1 MMMRGH
7 EEHEMN
13 QTGQKSPWWVVFGA
27 LLGLMVGNGPIMQFS
42 FGVFVK
48 PLTEAFATDRGAV
61 SGALLMGLVATGIA
75 TPIVGR
81 LVDRHGTRRVALPAI
96 GLFAVCM
103 MAIGL
108 LADSPWTLSLLYA
121 VCGIVAAGQTPLPY
135 SKAIALVFD
144 RQRGLALGIATAGV
158 GLGTMLMPMLAQKLM
173 AVWGWRGAYVGLG
186 LVTLLVALP
195 SMAWLV
201 TQPQSQAGNARLA
214 QAAQQPGL
222 TRREAMRG
230 LRFWALALSFFGV
243 ALAASGV
250 VAHIVPMLTDRGVPP
265 AQATAAISAAG
276 LALIVGR
283 LVAGWLLDR
292 LHGPI
297 VAVCFFSL
305 PLAGI
310 AMLLLSSGPQWGIPA
325 AVLVGLGLGAEV
337 DLIAFMQSRYLGLK
351 AFGELY
357 GYLFAIFML
366 GSGLGPFLMGQ
377 SFRLHHSYEPA
388 LWLLGASLMV
398 ACTLMARMGA
408 YAYGPGSAQ
417 APAAAPGATDVPTA
431 PTAQPQAA
439 RAQAHVA

>member
-1 MMMRGH
+1 
-7 EEHEMN
+7 MN
-13 QTGQKSPWWVVFGA
+13 QSAKSPWWVVFGA
-27 LLGLMVGNGPIMQFS
+27 LLGLMVGNGPIMQFT

-48 PLTEAFATDRGAV
+48 PLTEAFATDRGAI

-96 GLFAVCM
+96 VLFAACM
-103 MAIGL
+103 MAIGVV
-108 LADSPWTLSLLYA
+108 ADSPWTLSLMYA
-121 VCGIVAAGQTPLPY
+121 ACGIVAAGQTPLPY
-135 SKAIALVFD
+135 SKAIATVFD

-173 AVWGWRGAYVGLG
+173 ATWGWRGAYVGLG
-186 LVTLLVALP
+186 VVTLLVAWP
-195 SMAWLV
+195 AMAWLV
-201 TQPQSQAGNARLA
+201 TQRRGAA
-214 QAAQQPGL
+214 QAAKAVPAAAQPGL
-222 TRREAMRG
+222 TRAEAMRG
-230 LRFWALALSFFGV
+230 VRFWALALSFFGV

-250 VAHIVPMLTDRGVPP
+250 VAHIVPILTDRGVAP

-292 LHGPI
+292 VHGPI
-297 VAVCFFSL
+297 VAVAFFSL
-305 PLAGI
+305 PLMGI
-310 AMLLLSSGPQWGIPA
+310 ALLLGSADPRWGVPA

-388 LWLLGASLMV
+388 LWLLAASLTV
-398 ACTLMARMGA
+398 ACVLMARMGA
-408 YAYGPGSAQ
+408 YTYGPGTAQGQAEGTPATTAETTAGSATAQ
-417 APAAAPGATDVPTA
+417 ARR
-431 PTAQPQAA
+431 QAS
-439 RAQAHVA
+439 HVA

>member
-1 MMMRGH
+1 
-7 EEHEMN
+7 MN
-13 QTGQKSPWWVVFGA
+13 QKAKSPWWVVLGA
-27 LLGLMVGNGPIMQFS
+27 LLGLMVGNGPIMQFT

-48 PLTEAFATDRGAV
+48 PLTEAFATDRGAI

-96 GLFAVCM
+96 VLFAVCM
-103 MAIGL
+103 VAIGL
-108 LADSPWTLSLLYA
+108 VADSPWTLSLMYA
-121 VCGIVAAGQTPLPY
+121 LCGIVAAGQTPLPY
-135 SKAIALVFD
+135 SKAIASVFD
-144 RQRGLALGIATAGV
+144 ERRGLALGIATAGV

-173 AVWGWRGAYVGLG
+173 ATWGWRGAYVGLG
-186 LVTLLVALP
+186 VVTLLVAWP
-195 SMAWLV
+195 AMAWLV
-201 TQPQSQAGNARLA
+201 TQREGAA
-214 QAAQQPGL
+214 QAAKAVPAAAQPGL
-222 TRREAMRG
+222 TRAEAMRG
-230 LRFWALALSFFGV
+230 VRFWALALSFFGV

-250 VAHIVPMLTDRGVPP
+250 VAHIVPILTDRGVAP

-292 LHGPI
+292 VHGPI
-297 VAVCFFSL
+297 VAVAFFSL
-305 PLAGI
+305 PLMGI
-310 AMLLLSSGPQWGIPA
+310 ALLLGSADPRWGVPA

-388 LWLLGASLMV
+388 LWLLAGSLTV
-398 ACTLMARMGA
+398 ACVLMARMGA
-408 YAYGPGSAQ
+408 YAYGPGAAQ
-417 APAAAPGATDVPTA
+417 GPAPAQPEAGRQPGAAANAAPAE
-431 PTAQPQAA
+431 AA
-439 RAQAHVA
+439 RRATHVA